1 MKEINC
7 KTSNCE
13 HNVKCKCLAGVI
25 AVGENAK
32 CLSRIKRDGGALA
45 QSFADVEAGEE
56 FFGEST
62 EVLVQCSAE
71 CALNHD
77 GICTAERIDVDDVLF
92 GTKCK
97 TKPTA
102 NIRKTRRAF
111 CA

>member
-13 HNVKCKCLAGVI
+13 HNVKCRCLAGII
-25 AVGENAK
+25 AVGNNAK

-56 FFGEST
+56 FYGQST
-62 EVLVQCSAE
+62 EVLIQCSAP
-71 CALNHD
+71 CAFNQD
-77 GICTAERIDVDDVLF
+77 GLCSAEKIDVDDTML

-97 TKPTA
+97 TRVSPKD
-102 NIRKTRRAF
+102 R
-111 CA
+111 

>member
-13 HNVKCKCLAGVI
+13 HNVKCKCLAGII
-25 AVGENAK
+25 AVNESGK

-56 FFGEST
+56 FFGETAESII
-62 EVLVQCSAE
+62 QCSAS
-71 CALNHD
+71 CAFNSGGVCSCD
-77 GICTAERIDVDDVLF
+77 KITVDDALF

-97 TKPTA
+97 SRVSPKE
-102 NIRKTRRAF
+102 NG
-111 CA
+111 